1 MLFVAQMKSN
11 QTNLFMLIVLV
22 LLLNQ
27 CKVNKNNP
35 SAKIETR
42 ELQEII
48 ISESAKKTAFP
59 YQESQKR
66 TMDLLHTTLWL
77 SFDYN
82 KQHVL
87 GKAKLTFKP
96 YFYAQQ
102 ELKLDAKKF
111 LIHKVVLASK
121 DSTSLKYTYDESV
134 LTIKLNKTYTRTDT
148 FSVYIEYTARPNE
161 IGAAG
166 SAAITDA
173 KGLYFINPTKSDP
186 NKPRQIWSQGETQS
200 NSGWFPTI
208 DYPNEKMTQEIYL
221 TVDQSD
227 ITLSNGILLY
237 SKENPDGTR
246 TDYWSQTLPHAPYLT
261 MIAVGEF
268 TETKDMW
275 RDSVEV
281 NYYLEKKYSPYANLI
296 FGKTPEM
303 MECFSK
309 RLGVAYPWEKFSQI
323 VVRDF
328 VSGAMENTSAVIHF
342 EPVQHDSREHLD
354 NTWEDIIAHELF
366 HHWFGDLVTC
376 ESWSNISL
384 NESFATYGEY
394 LWNEYAYGKL
404 YADYDFDDNL
414 VAYLGQK
421 SAAKRDLIRFH
432 YQSREDVFDV
442 VSYQKGSRIL
452 HMLRNY
458 IGDDAFFASLKLYL
472 TKHQFKTAEVHDLRL
487 AFEEVTGEDLNWFFN
502 QWYLNSGHPIL
513 DVQYTYNETA
523 TAVKISINQ
532 VQDTNQVG
540 VYKLPVAI
548 DVYNE
553 AGKATRHKVWVDK
566 AHWEMV
572 IDNQAKIE
580 LTTFDADRILLAKIT
595 ENKTAEEFAF
605 QFYHAP
611 HYLDKEQAA
620 NALAAN
626 GLTTVSP
633 LLTKGIEKAL
643 TDTFFGMRELGL
655 QLLTGLPEDKRAE
668 YEQTLIAIAT
678 KDQKASVRADAIEI
692 LSDWNAPKYES
703 LFVSATNDSSYSV
716 VGTGLIALADINS
729 QRALT
734 ICKTYM
740 DNNNKKLQMSIA
752 NVIGDHAEGDYVSY
766 FETLLNDPSY
776 YSYTYFAEYANY
788 LTRQD
793 TSIQIKALPQL
804 QKWHSQS
811 NQQFHY
817 SSNVEKCV
825 GRMQKFYDDQQM
837 LAIASLKN
845 KKLTESEKQKW
856 QLQQATAIS
865 MLNRLSEIVKSGN

>member
-1 MLFVAQMKSN
+1 MKSN
-11 QTNLFMLIVLV
+11 QTNFFMLIVLV

-35 SAKIETR
+35 STKVETR
-42 ELQEII
+42 QLQEII
-48 ISESAKKTAFP
+48 ISESANKTAFP
-59 YQESQKR
+59 YQESEKR
-66 TMDLLHTTLWL
+66 TMDLLHTTLWI
-77 SFDYN
+77 SFDYT

-96 YFYAQQ
+96 YFYPQQ

-111 LIHKVVLASK
+111 IIHNIVLDTK
-121 DSTSLKYTYDESV
+121 DSTSLKYSYDENII
-134 LTIKLNKTYTRTDT
+134 TIKLNRTYTRNDT
-148 FSVYIEYTARPNE
+148 FSVYIDYTARPNE
-161 IGAAG
+161 IGALG
-166 SAAITDA
+166 SEAITDA
-173 KGLYFINPTKSDP
+173 KGLYFINPTKSDST
-186 NKPRQIWSQGETQS
+186 KPRQIWSQGETQS

-208 DYPNEKMTQEIYL
+208 DVPNEKMTQEIYL

-227 ITLSNGILLY
+227 ITLSNGILVY
-237 SKENPDGTR
+237 SKENTNGTR

-281 NYYLEKKYSPYANLI
+281 NYYLEKNYAPYANLI
-296 FGKTPEM
+296 FGKTPDM

-328 VSGAMENTSAVIHF
+328 VSGAMENTSAVVHF
-342 EPVQHDSREHLD
+342 ELVQHDNREHLD
-354 NTWEDIIAHELF
+354 NNWEDIIAHELF

-394 LWNEYAYGKL
+394 LWNEYAYGKM

-414 VAYLGQK
+414 GAYLGQK
-421 SAAKRDLIRFH
+421 SAAKKDLIRYH

-442 VSYQKGSRIL
+442 VSYQKGSRVL

-458 IGDDAFFASLKLYL
+458 VGDDAFFASLKLYL

-513 DVQYTYNETA
+513 DIQYTYNETA
-523 TAVKISINQ
+523 TAVKISIHQ
-532 VQDTNQVG
+532 VQDTARVG

-553 AGKATRHKVWVDK
+553 AGKAIRHKVWVDK
-566 AHWEMV
+566 AQWEMV
-572 IDNQAKIE
+572 IDNKAKIE

-595 ENKTAEEFAF
+595 ENKTPEEFVF
-605 QFYHAP
+605 QFYHSP

-620 NALAAN
+620 NALVAN
-626 GLTTVSP
+626 GITTVSP
-633 LLTKGIEKAL
+633 LLNKGIEKAL
-643 TDTFFGMRELGL
+643 LDTFFGMRELGL
-655 QLLTGLPEDKRAE
+655 QLLTAIPEDKRTQ
-668 YEQTLIAIAT
+668 YEQSLITIAT
-678 KDQKASVRADAIEI
+678 HDPKASMRADALEL

-703 LFVSATNDSSYSV
+703 LFVSAINDSAYSV
-716 VGTGLIALADINS
+716 VGTGLISLAEINS
-729 QRALT
+729 QKALSV
-734 ICKTYM
+734 CQPYLS
-740 DNNNKKLQMSIA
+740 NPNKKLQMSIA
-752 NVIGDHAEGDYVSY
+752 NVIGNYAEGDYVSY
-766 FETLLNDPSY
+766 FEAQLNHPSY
-776 YSYTYFAEYANY
+776 YSYTFFTEYANY

-793 TSIQIKALPQL
+793 TKIQLKALPQL
-804 QKWHSQS
+804 KIWYTQS
-811 NQQFHY
+811 NQTFHY

-825 GRMQKFYDDQQM
+825 GRMQKFYEDQQS
-837 LAIASLKN
+837 AATQALKN
-845 KKLTESEKQKW
+845 KKLTEPEKQKW
-856 QLQQATAIS
+856 QQQQASATS
-865 MLNRLSEIVKSGN
+865 MLSRLSAIVKSGE